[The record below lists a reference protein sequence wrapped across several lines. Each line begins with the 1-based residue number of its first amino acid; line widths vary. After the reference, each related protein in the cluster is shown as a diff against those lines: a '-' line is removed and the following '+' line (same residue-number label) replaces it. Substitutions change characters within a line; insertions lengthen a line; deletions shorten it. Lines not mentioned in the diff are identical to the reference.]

1 MHPGTVST
9 PLSASSSV
17 VASALT
23 HQDLT
28 HQDTHGPTLP
38 VVDPAT
44 EEVLAEVVDM
54 DAAAAVTALNNAVAA
69 QRSWSATS
77 PQQRSDVLMRAF
89 TLMIERT
96 EDLALLMTLEMG
108 KPLAESRG
116 EVAYAAEFFR
126 WFAGEAVRLDGGVML
141 APDGGSR
148 LIVTHRPV
156 GPCLLITPWNF
167 PLAMGTRKMGP
178 ALAAGCTCLVKPAE
192 QTPLS
197 MLALLGILREAGV
210 PDGVVS
216 VITTNDPGSTMAPL
230 LADPR
235 VRKVSFTGSTEVGRY
250 LLAQCAPTVKR
261 TSMELG
267 GNAPF
272 IVFADAD
279 PDEAAA
285 GALTAKMRNIGQ
297 ACTAANRI
305 YVQRGIAE
313 SFTEALTAKM
323 AALHMGRGTEPDV
336 DLGPLID
343 PDAVAKADRLVSDAR
358 NRGATV
364 QLGGK
369 IPDGTGYFYPPS
381 VLTDV
386 PDDSDMM
393 RTEIFAPVAAIATFD
408 TEEEVI
414 ARANDS
420 EFGLVAYLYTND
432 TRRAWRVAEE
442 LETGMVG
449 LNRGVVSTPAAP
461 FGGVKQSGI
470 GREGGFAGIDE
481 FLETKYIGAAL

>member
-1 MHPGTVST
+1 MHPGAVST
-9 PLSASSSV
+9 PLSTESAV
-17 VASALT
+17 VAAALS
-23 HQDLT
+23 Q
-28 HQDTHGPTLP
+28 QFRHGPAFP
-38 VVDPAT
+38 VVDPST
-44 EEVLAEVVDM
+44 EEVLADVANM
-54 DAAAAVTALNNAVAA
+54 DGRAALTALSNAVAV
-69 QRSWSATS
+69 QRSWASTS
-77 PQQRSDVLMRAF
+77 PQQRADILMRAY
-89 TLMIERT
+89 TLMIEST

-108 KPLAESRG
+108 KPLTESRG
-116 EVAYAAEFFR
+116 EVTYAAEFFR
-126 WFAGEAVRLDGGVML
+126 WFAGEAVRQDGGVML

-167 PLAMGTRKMGP
+167 PLAMGTRKIGP

-216 VITTNDPGSTMAPL
+216 VITTADPGPTMAPL

-235 VRKVSFTGSTEVGRY
+235 VRKLSFTGSTEVGRY
-250 LLAQCAPTVKR
+250 LLTQCAPTVKR

-272 IVFADAD
+272 IVFDDAD
-279 PDEAAA
+279 PEEAAA
-285 GALTAKMRNIGQ
+285 GALIAKMRNIGQ

-305 YVQRGIAE
+305 YVQRGVAGA
-313 SFTEALTAKM
+313 FTEALTAKLG
-323 AALHMGRGTEPDV
+323 ALHMGRGTQPGVDV
-336 DLGPLID
+336 GPLID
-343 PDAVAKADRLVSDAR
+343 PDAVAKADRLVTDAR
-358 NRGATV
+358 KRGATV
-364 QLGGK
+364 RLGGE
-369 IPDGTGYFYPPS
+369 IPDGAGYFYPPS
-381 VLTDV
+381 LLTDV

-393 RTEIFAPVAAIATFD
+393 RTEIFAPVAAIASFD

-432 TRRAWRVAEE
+432 ARRGWRVSEQ

-449 LNRGVVSTPAAP
+449 LNRPVVSTPAAP

-470 GREGGFAGIDE
+470 GREGGFAGIEE
-481 FLETKYIGAAL
+481 FLETKYIGAAV

>member
-1 MHPGTVST
+1 MVAAA
-9 PLSASSSV
+9 LSQQ
-17 VASALT
+17 LR
-23 HQDLT
+23 
-28 HQDTHGPTLP
+28 HGPTFP
-38 VVDPAT
+38 VVDPST
-44 EEVLAEVVDM
+44 EEVLADVANM
-54 DAAAAVTALNNAVAA
+54 DGRAALTALSNAVAV
-69 QRSWSATS
+69 QRSWASTS
-77 PQQRSDVLMRAF
+77 PQQRADILMRAY
-89 TLMIERT
+89 TLMIEST

-108 KPLAESRG
+108 KPLTESRG
-116 EVAYAAEFFR
+116 EVTYAAEFFR
-126 WFAGEAVRLDGGVML
+126 WFAGEAVRQDGGVML

-167 PLAMGTRKMGP
+167 PLAMGTRKIGP

-216 VITTNDPGSTMAPL
+216 VITTADPGPTMAPL

-235 VRKVSFTGSTEVGRY
+235 VRKLSFTGSTEVGRY
-250 LLAQCAPTVKR
+250 LLTQCAGTVKR

-272 IVFADAD
+272 IVFDDAD
-279 PDEAAA
+279 PEEAAA
-285 GALTAKMRNIGQ
+285 GALIAKMRNIGQ

-305 YVQRGIAE
+305 YVQRGVAGA
-313 SFTEALTAKM
+313 FTEALTAKLG
-323 AALHMGRGTEPDV
+323 ALHMGRGTQPGVDV
-336 DLGPLID
+336 GPLID
-343 PDAVAKADRLVSDAR
+343 PDAVAKADRLVTDAR
-358 NRGATV
+358 KRGATV
-364 QLGGK
+364 RLGGE
-369 IPDGTGYFYPPS
+369 IPDDAGYFYPPS
-381 VLTDV
+381 LLTDV

-393 RTEIFAPVAAIATFD
+393 RTEIFAPVAAIASFD

-432 TRRAWRVAEE
+432 ARRGWRVSEQ

-449 LNRGVVSTPAAP
+449 LNRPVVSTPAAP

-470 GREGGFAGIDE
+470 GREGGFAGIEE
-481 FLETKYIGAAL
+481 FLETKYIGAAV

>member
-1 MHPGTVST
+1 MHPGAVST
-9 PLSASSSV
+9 PLSTESAV
-17 VASALT
+17 VAAALS
-23 HQDLT
+23 QQLR
-28 HQDTHGPTLP
+28 HGPTFP
-38 VVDPAT
+38 VVDPST
-44 EEVLAEVVDM
+44 EEVLADVANM
-54 DAAAAVTALNNAVAA
+54 DGRAALTALSNAVAV
-69 QRSWSATS
+69 QRSWASTS
-77 PQQRSDVLMRAF
+77 PQQRADILMRAY
-89 TLMIERT
+89 TLMIEST

-108 KPLAESRG
+108 KPLTESRG
-116 EVAYAAEFFR
+116 EVTYAAEFFR
-126 WFAGEAVRLDGGVML
+126 WFAGEAVRQDGGVML

-167 PLAMGTRKMGP
+167 PLAMGTRKIGP

-216 VITTNDPGSTMAPL
+216 VITTADPGPTMAPL

-235 VRKVSFTGSTEVGRY
+235 VRKLSFTGSTEVGRY
-250 LLAQCAPTVKR
+250 LLTQCAGTVKR

-272 IVFADAD
+272 IVFDDAD
-279 PDEAAA
+279 PEEAAA
-285 GALTAKMRNIGQ
+285 GALIAKMRNIGQ

-305 YVQRGIAE
+305 YVQRGVAGA
-313 SFTEALTAKM
+313 FTEALTAKLG
-323 AALHMGRGTEPDV
+323 ALHMGRGTQPGVDV
-336 DLGPLID
+336 GPLID
-343 PDAVAKADRLVSDAR
+343 PDAVAKADRLVTDAR
-358 NRGATV
+358 KRGATV
-364 QLGGK
+364 RLGGE
-369 IPDGTGYFYPPS
+369 IPDGAGYFYPPS
-381 VLTDV
+381 LLTDV

-393 RTEIFAPVAAIATFD
+393 RTEIFAPVAAIASFD

-432 TRRAWRVAEE
+432 ARRGWRVSEQ

-449 LNRGVVSTPAAP
+449 LNRPVVSTPAAP

-470 GREGGFAGIDE
+470 GREGGFAGIEE
-481 FLETKYIGAAL
+481 FLETKYIGAAV

>member
-1 MHPGTVST
+1 MVAAA
-9 PLSASSSV
+9 LSQQ
-17 VASALT
+17 LR
-23 HQDLT
+23 
-28 HQDTHGPTLP
+28 HGPTFP
-38 VVDPAT
+38 VVDPST
-44 EEVLAEVVDM
+44 EEVLADVANM
-54 DAAAAVTALNNAVAA
+54 DGRAALTALSNAVAV
-69 QRSWSATS
+69 QRSWASTS
-77 PQQRSDVLMRAF
+77 PQQRADILMRAY
-89 TLMIERT
+89 TLMIEST

-108 KPLAESRG
+108 KPLTESRG
-116 EVAYAAEFFR
+116 EVTYAAEFFR
-126 WFAGEAVRLDGGVML
+126 WFAGEAVRQDGGVML

-167 PLAMGTRKMGP
+167 PLAMGTRKIGP

-216 VITTNDPGSTMAPL
+216 VITTADPGPTMAPL

-235 VRKVSFTGSTEVGRY
+235 VRKLSFTGSTEVGRY
-250 LLAQCAPTVKR
+250 LLTQCAPTVKR

-272 IVFADAD
+272 IVFDDAD
-279 PDEAAA
+279 PEEAAA
-285 GALTAKMRNIGQ
+285 GALIAKMRNIGQ

-305 YVQRGIAE
+305 YVQRGVAGA
-313 SFTEALTAKM
+313 FTEALTAKLG
-323 AALHMGRGTEPDV
+323 ALHMGRGTQPGVDV
-336 DLGPLID
+336 GPLID
-343 PDAVAKADRLVSDAR
+343 PDAVAKADRLVTDAR
-358 NRGATV
+358 KRGATV
-364 QLGGK
+364 RLGGE
-369 IPDGTGYFYPPS
+369 IPDGAGYFYPPS
-381 VLTDV
+381 LLTDV

-393 RTEIFAPVAAIATFD
+393 RTEIFAPVAAIASFD

-432 TRRAWRVAEE
+432 ARRGWRVSEQ

-449 LNRGVVSTPAAP
+449 LNRPVVSTPAAP

-470 GREGGFAGIDE
+470 GREGGFAGIEE
-481 FLETKYIGAAL
+481 FLETKYIGAAV

>member
-9 PLSASSSV
+9 PLSTTETSV
-17 VASALT
+17 VDNAVAQQVRRGPTFPVLDPSTEGVLADVANQDGGAALSAL
-23 HQDLT
+23 D
-28 HQDTHGPTLP
+28 
-38 VVDPAT
+38 
-44 EEVLAEVVDM
+44 
-54 DAAAAVTALNNAVAA
+54 NAIAA
-69 QRSWSATS
+69 QRSWAATT
-77 PQQRSDVLMRAF
+77 PQQRSDVLMRAYA
-89 TLMIERT
+89 LMIERT

-108 KPLAESRG
+108 KPLTESRG

-126 WFAGEAVRLDGGVML
+126 WFAAEAVRLDGGLML

-167 PLAMGTRKMGP
+167 PLAMGTRKIGP
-178 ALAAGCTCLVKPAE
+178 ALAAGCTCLLKPAE

-216 VITTNDPGSTMAPL
+216 VITTDDPGATMAPL

-235 VRKVSFTGSTEVGRY
+235 VRKLSFTGSTEVGRY
-250 LLAQCAPTVKR
+250 LLAQCAPTVRR

-279 PDEAAA
+279 PEEAAG
-285 GALTAKMRNIGQ
+285 GALIAKMRNIGQ

-305 YVQRGIAE
+305 YVQRDIAE
-313 SFTEALTAKM
+313 SFTEALLAKM
-323 AALHMGRGTEPDV
+323 AALRMGRGTESGVDV
-336 DLGPLID
+336 GPLID

-364 QLGGK
+364 RLGGDR
-369 IPDGTGYFYPPS
+369 PDGIGYFYPPS

-432 TRRAWRVAEE
+432 TRRGWRVAEK

-461 FGGVKQSGI
+461 FGGIKQSGI
-470 GREGGFAGIDE
+470 GREGGFAGIEE
-481 FLETKYIGAAL
+481 FLETKYIGAAI

>member
-9 PLSASSSV
+9 PLSTETAV
-17 VASALT
+17 IATALAE
-23 HQDLT
+23 QVR
-28 HQDTHGPTLP
+28 HGPTFP

-44 EEVLAEVVDM
+44 EEVLADVADM
-54 DAAAAVTALNNAVAA
+54 DGPRALAALDNAVAV
-69 QRSWSATS
+69 QRSWSSTS
-77 PQQRSDVLMRAF
+77 PQQRSDVLMRAY
-89 TLMIERT
+89 TLMVEST

-167 PLAMGTRKMGP
+167 PLAMGTRKIGP

-197 MLALLGILREAGV
+197 MLALLGILRQAGV

-216 VITTNDPGSTMAPL
+216 VITTADPGSAMAPL

-235 VRKVSFTGSTEVGRY
+235 VRKLSFTGSTEVGRS

-272 IVFADAD
+272 IVFDDAD
-279 PDEAAA
+279 PEEAAA
-285 GALTAKMRNIGQ
+285 GALIAKMRNIGQ

-305 YVQRGIAE
+305 YVHRAIAGP
-313 SFTEALTAKM
+313 FAEALTERL
-323 AALHMGRGTEPDV
+323 AALRMGRGTESGVDV
-336 DLGPLID
+336 GPLID
-343 PDAVAKADRLVSDAR
+343 PDAVAKADRLVKDAQ

-364 QLGGK
+364 RLGGDA
-369 IPDGTGYFYPPS
+369 PDGTGYFYPPS

-393 RTEIFAPVAAIATFD
+393 RTEIFAPVAAIASFD

-432 TRRAWRVAEE
+432 TRRGWRVSEQ

-449 LNRGVVSTPAAP
+449 LNRPVVSTPAAP

-470 GREGGFAGIDE
+470 GREGGFAGIEE
-481 FLETKYIGAAL
+481 FLETKYIGAAV

>member
-1 MHPGTVST
+1 MVAAA
-9 PLSASSSV
+9 LSQQ
-17 VASALT
+17 LR
-23 HQDLT
+23 
-28 HQDTHGPTLP
+28 HGPTFP
-38 VVDPAT
+38 VVDPST
-44 EEVLAEVVDM
+44 EEVLADVANM
-54 DAAAAVTALNNAVAA
+54 DGRAALTALSNAVAV
-69 QRSWSATS
+69 QRSWASTS
-77 PQQRSDVLMRAF
+77 PQQRADILMRAY
-89 TLMIERT
+89 TLMIEST

-108 KPLAESRG
+108 KPLTESRG
-116 EVAYAAEFFR
+116 EVTYAAEFFR
-126 WFAGEAVRLDGGVML
+126 WFAGEAVRQDGGVML

-148 LIVTHRPV
+148 LIVTHCPV

-167 PLAMGTRKMGP
+167 PLAMGTRKIGP

-216 VITTNDPGSTMAPL
+216 VITTADPGPTMAPL

-235 VRKVSFTGSTEVGRY
+235 VRKLSFTGSTEVGRY
-250 LLAQCAPTVKR
+250 LLTQCAPTVKR

-272 IVFADAD
+272 IVFDDAD
-279 PDEAAA
+279 PEEAAA
-285 GALTAKMRNIGQ
+285 GALIAKMRNIGQ

-305 YVQRGIAE
+305 YVQRGVAGA
-313 SFTEALTAKM
+313 FTEALTAKLG
-323 AALHMGRGTEPDV
+323 ALHMGRGTQPGVDV
-336 DLGPLID
+336 GPLID
-343 PDAVAKADRLVSDAR
+343 PDAVAKADRLVTDAR
-358 NRGATV
+358 KRGATV
-364 QLGGK
+364 RLGGE
-369 IPDGTGYFYPPS
+369 IPDGAGYFYPPS
-381 VLTDV
+381 LLTDV

-393 RTEIFAPVAAIATFD
+393 RTEIFAPVAAIASFD

-432 TRRAWRVAEE
+432 ARRGWRVSEQ

-449 LNRGVVSTPAAP
+449 LNRPVVSTPAAP

-470 GREGGFAGIDE
+470 GREGGFAGIEE
-481 FLETKYIGAAL
+481 FLETKYIGAAV

>member
-9 PLSASSSV
+9 PLSTETAV
-17 VASALT
+17 IATALAE
-23 HQDLT
+23 QVR
-28 HQDTHGPTLP
+28 HGPTFP

-44 EEVLAEVVDM
+44 EEVLADVADM
-54 DAAAAVTALNNAVAA
+54 DGPRALAALDNAVAV
-69 QRSWSATS
+69 QRSWASTS
-77 PQQRSDVLMRAF
+77 PQQRSDVLMRAY
-89 TLMIERT
+89 TLMVEST

-126 WFAGEAVRLDGGVML
+126 WFAGEAVRLDGGMML

-167 PLAMGTRKMGP
+167 PLAMGTRKIGP

-197 MLALLGILREAGV
+197 MLALLGILRRAGV

-216 VITTNDPGSTMAPL
+216 VITTADPGSTMAPL

-235 VRKVSFTGSTEVGRY
+235 VRKLSFTGSTEVGRY

-272 IVFADAD
+272 IVFDDAD
-279 PDEAAA
+279 PEEAAA
-285 GALTAKMRNIGQ
+285 GALIAKMRNIGQ

-305 YVQRGIAE
+305 YVHRSIAKP
-313 SFTEALTAKM
+313 FTEALTERL
-323 AALHMGRGTEPDV
+323 AALRMGRGTESGVDV
-336 DLGPLID
+336 GPLID
-343 PDAVAKADRLVSDAR
+343 PDAVAKADRLVKDAQ

-364 QLGGK
+364 RLGGEV
-369 IPDGTGYFYPPS
+369 PDGTGYFYPTS

-393 RTEIFAPVAAIATFD
+393 RTEIFAPVAAIASFD

-432 TRRAWRVAEE
+432 TRRGWRVSEQ

-449 LNRGVVSTPAAP
+449 LNRPVVSTPAAP

-470 GREGGFAGIDE
+470 GREGGFAGIEE
-481 FLETKYIGAAL
+481 FLETKYIGAAV

>member
-1 MHPGTVST
+1 MHPGSVST
-9 PLSASSSV
+9 PLSTETAV
-17 VASALT
+17 IATALAE
-23 HQDLT
+23 QVR
-28 HQDTHGPTLP
+28 HGPTFP

-44 EEVLAEVVDM
+44 EEALADVADM
-54 DAAAAVTALNNAVAA
+54 DGPRALAALDNAVAV
-69 QRSWSATS
+69 QRSWASTS
-77 PQQRSDVLMRAF
+77 PQQRSDVLMRAY
-89 TLMIERT
+89 TLMVEST

-141 APDGGSR
+141 APDAGSR

-167 PLAMGTRKMGP
+167 PLAMGTRKIGP

-197 MLALLGILREAGV
+197 MLALLGILRQAGV

-216 VITTNDPGSTMAPL
+216 VITTADPGSTMAPL

-235 VRKVSFTGSTEVGRY
+235 VRKLSFTGSTEVGRY

-272 IVFADAD
+272 IVFDDAD
-279 PDEAAA
+279 PEEAAA
-285 GALTAKMRNIGQ
+285 GALIAKMRNIGQ

-305 YVQRGIAE
+305 YVHRAIAGA
-313 SFTEALTAKM
+313 FTEALTERL
-323 AALHMGRGTEPDV
+323 AALRMGRGTESGVDV
-336 DLGPLID
+336 GPLID
-343 PDAVAKADRLVSDAR
+343 PDAVSKADRLVKDAQ

-364 QLGGK
+364 RLGGEV
-369 IPDGTGYFYPPS
+369 PDGTGYFYPPS

-393 RTEIFAPVAAIATFD
+393 RTEIFAPVAAIASFD

-432 TRRAWRVAEE
+432 TRRGWRVSEQ

-449 LNRGVVSTPAAP
+449 LNRPVVSTPAAP

-470 GREGGFAGIDE
+470 GREGGFAGIEE
-481 FLETKYIGAAL
+481 FLETKYIGAAV

>member
-1 MHPGTVST
+1 MHPGAVST
-9 PLSASSSV
+9 PLSTESAV
-17 VASALT
+17 VAAALS
-23 HQDLT
+23 QQLR
-28 HQDTHGPTLP
+28 HGPTFP
-38 VVDPAT
+38 VVDPST
-44 EEVLAEVVDM
+44 EEVLADVANM
-54 DAAAAVTALNNAVAA
+54 DGRAALTALSNAVAV
-69 QRSWSATS
+69 QRSWASTS
-77 PQQRSDVLMRAF
+77 PQQRADILMRAY
-89 TLMIERT
+89 TLMIEST

-108 KPLAESRG
+108 KPLTESRG
-116 EVAYAAEFFR
+116 EVTYAAEFFR
-126 WFAGEAVRLDGGVML
+126 WFAGEAVRQDGGVML

-167 PLAMGTRKMGP
+167 PLAMGTRKIGP

-216 VITTNDPGSTMAPL
+216 VITTADPGPTMAPL

-235 VRKVSFTGSTEVGRY
+235 VRKLSFTGSTEVGRY
-250 LLAQCAPTVKR
+250 LLTQCAPTVKR

-272 IVFADAD
+272 IVFDDAD
-279 PDEAAA
+279 PEEAAA
-285 GALTAKMRNIGQ
+285 GALIAKMRNIGQ

-305 YVQRGIAE
+305 YVQRGVAGA
-313 SFTEALTAKM
+313 FTEALTAKLG
-323 AALHMGRGTEPDV
+323 ALHMGRGTQPGVDV
-336 DLGPLID
+336 GPLID
-343 PDAVAKADRLVSDAR
+343 PDAVAKADRLVTDAR
-358 NRGATV
+358 KRGATV
-364 QLGGK
+364 RLGGE
-369 IPDGTGYFYPPS
+369 IPDGAGYFYPPS
-381 VLTDV
+381 LLTDV

-393 RTEIFAPVAAIATFD
+393 RTEIFAPVAAIASFD

-432 TRRAWRVAEE
+432 ARRGWRVSEQ

-449 LNRGVVSTPAAP
+449 LNRPVVSTPAAP

-470 GREGGFAGIDE
+470 GREGGFAGFEE
-481 FLETKYIGAAL
+481 FLETKYIGAAV

>member
-1 MHPGTVST
+1 MVAAA
-9 PLSASSSV
+9 LS
-17 VASALT
+17 
-23 HQDLT
+23 Q
-28 HQDTHGPTLP
+28 QFRHGPAFP
-38 VVDPAT
+38 VVDPST
-44 EEVLAEVVDM
+44 EEVLADVANM
-54 DAAAAVTALNNAVAA
+54 DGRAALTALSNAVAV
-69 QRSWSATS
+69 QRSWASTS
-77 PQQRSDVLMRAF
+77 PQQRADILMRAY
-89 TLMIERT
+89 TLMIEST

-108 KPLAESRG
+108 KPLTESRG
-116 EVAYAAEFFR
+116 EVTYAAEFFR
-126 WFAGEAVRLDGGVML
+126 WFAGEAVRQDGGVML

-167 PLAMGTRKMGP
+167 PLAMGTRKIGP

-216 VITTNDPGSTMAPL
+216 VITTADPGPTMAPL

-235 VRKVSFTGSTEVGRY
+235 VRKLSFTGSTEVGRY
-250 LLAQCAPTVKR
+250 LLTQCAPTVKR

-272 IVFADAD
+272 IVFDDAD
-279 PDEAAA
+279 PEEAAA
-285 GALTAKMRNIGQ
+285 GALIAKMRNIGQ

-305 YVQRGIAE
+305 YVQRGVAGA
-313 SFTEALTAKM
+313 FTEALTAKLG
-323 AALHMGRGTEPDV
+323 ALHMGRGTQPGVDV
-336 DLGPLID
+336 GPLID
-343 PDAVAKADRLVSDAR
+343 PDAVAKADRLVTDAR
-358 NRGATV
+358 KRGATV
-364 QLGGK
+364 RLGGE
-369 IPDGTGYFYPPS
+369 IPDGAGYFYPPS
-381 VLTDV
+381 LLTDV

-393 RTEIFAPVAAIATFD
+393 RTEIFAPVAAIASFD

-432 TRRAWRVAEE
+432 ARRGWRVSEQ

-449 LNRGVVSTPAAP
+449 LNRPVVSTPAAP

-470 GREGGFAGIDE
+470 GREGGFAGIEE
-481 FLETKYIGAAL
+481 FLETKYIGAAV

>member
-9 PLSASSSV
+9 PLSTETAV
-17 VASALT
+17 IATALAE
-23 HQDLT
+23 QVR
-28 HQDTHGPTLP
+28 HGPTFP

-44 EEVLAEVVDM
+44 EEVLADVADM
-54 DAAAAVTALNNAVAA
+54 DGPRALAALDNAVAV
-69 QRSWSATS
+69 QRSWASTS
-77 PQQRSDVLMRAF
+77 PQQRSDVLMRAY
-89 TLMIERT
+89 TLMVEST

-167 PLAMGTRKMGP
+167 PLAMGTRKIGP

-197 MLALLGILREAGV
+197 MLALLGILRRAGV

-216 VITTNDPGSTMAPL
+216 VITTADPGSTMAPL

-235 VRKVSFTGSTEVGRY
+235 VRKLSFTGSTEVGRY

-272 IVFADAD
+272 IVFDDAD
-279 PDEAAA
+279 PEEAAA
-285 GALTAKMRNIGQ
+285 GALIAKMRNIGQ

-305 YVQRGIAE
+305 YVHRAIAKP
-313 SFTEALTAKM
+313 FTEALTERL
-323 AALHMGRGTEPDV
+323 AALRMGRGTESGVDV
-336 DLGPLID
+336 GPLID
-343 PDAVAKADRLVSDAR
+343 PDAVAKADRLVKDAQ

-364 QLGGK
+364 RLGGEV
-369 IPDGTGYFYPPS
+369 PDGTGYFYPTS

-393 RTEIFAPVAAIATFD
+393 RTEIFAPVAAIASFD

-432 TRRAWRVAEE
+432 TRRGWRVSEQ

-449 LNRGVVSTPAAP
+449 LNRPVVSTPAAP

-470 GREGGFAGIDE
+470 GREGGFAGIEE
-481 FLETKYIGAAL
+481 FLETKYIGAAV

>member
-1 MHPGTVST
+1 MIAAA
-9 PLSASSSV
+9 LSQQ
-17 VASALT
+17 LR
-23 HQDLT
+23 
-28 HQDTHGPTLP
+28 HGPTFP
-38 VVDPAT
+38 VVDPST
-44 EEVLAEVVDM
+44 EEALADVANM
-54 DAAAAVTALNNAVAA
+54 DGHAALTALSNAVAV
-69 QRSWSATS
+69 QRSWASTS
-77 PQQRSDVLMRAF
+77 PQRRADILMRAY
-89 TLMIERT
+89 TLMIEST

-116 EVAYAAEFFR
+116 EVTYAAEFFR
-126 WFAGEAVRLDGGVML
+126 WFAGEAVRQDGGVML

-167 PLAMGTRKMGP
+167 PLAMGTRKIGP

-216 VITTNDPGSTMAPL
+216 VITTADPGSTMAPL

-235 VRKVSFTGSTEVGRY
+235 VRKLSFTGSTEVGRY

-272 IVFADAD
+272 IVFDDAD
-279 PDEAAA
+279 PEEAAA
-285 GALTAKMRNIGQ
+285 GALIAKMRNIGQ

-305 YVQRGIAE
+305 YVQRGIAGP
-313 SFTEALTAKM
+313 FTEALTAKLG
-323 AALHMGRGTEPDV
+323 ALHMGRGTQPGVDV
-336 DLGPLID
+336 GPLIA
-343 PDAVAKADRLVSDAR
+343 PDAVAKADRLVMDAR
-358 NRGATV
+358 KRGATV
-364 QLGGK
+364 RLGGE
-369 IPDGTGYFYPPS
+369 IPDGAGYFYPPS
-381 VLTDV
+381 LLTDV

-393 RTEIFAPVAAIATFD
+393 RTEIFAPVAAIASFD

-420 EFGLVAYLYTND
+420 EFVLVAYLYTND
-432 TRRAWRVAEE
+432 ARRGWRVSEE

-449 LNRGVVSTPAAP
+449 LNRPVVSTPAAP
-461 FGGVKQSGI
+461 FGGAKQSGI
-470 GREGGFAGIDE
+470 GREGGFAGIEE
-481 FLETKYIGAAL
+481 FLETKYIGAAV